1 MNEEDMLTI
10 NIEELAEEVV
20 NDLKNNNVENGRVND
35 LDIMIACENYLSEY
49 KSDVVNR
56 VYTKLEEEEIEY
68 Y

>member
-1 MNEEDMLTI
+1 MDENMLII
-10 NIEELAEEVV
+10 NIDKLAEEVV
-20 NDLKNNNVENGRVND
+20 NDLKNHNVKNGKVND